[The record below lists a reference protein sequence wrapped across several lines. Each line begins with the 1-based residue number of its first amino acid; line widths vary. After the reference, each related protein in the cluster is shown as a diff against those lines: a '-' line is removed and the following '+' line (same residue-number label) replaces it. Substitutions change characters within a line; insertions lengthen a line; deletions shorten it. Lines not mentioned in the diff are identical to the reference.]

1 MKIYFN
7 GWFSG
12 FIEKTN
18 PGLHVDFFLNLFE
31 KVYGAKCFVGSL
43 SDSNIL
49 CEFDMLIGCNTLVTS
64 RIWQHTYLFS
74 GESTLKCNKQKYTC
88 VLWGERNHENV
99 INIPLFIPYIYT
111 NNFVDKLEECGCVK
125 KNNISFVPTK
135 DVCVVVSNPKG
146 LVRNKF
152 LNKLDKIM
160 RVDYLGGYNNNMN
173 GCIPYAYNT
182 PEFLA
187 YVSQYKFIISMENSR
202 EDTYITEKVV
212 HGLLAKTIPIYWGS
226 NRIYDYINKERILA
240 LLKDNNDT
248 EMDALIERMIE
259 IKQNENK
266 YLQIV
271 NNNTFTNSKLE
282 RTIDIIARDI
292 RCLLNMNKE
301 CWNNISRIYCISNPD
316 FEPERCVI
324 LQKMFDGLKINSD
337 YVSYISPTYKHT
349 ITEEIYNKNIKEQFV
364 FNLRRTPMKKGELSL
379 FLNYKAVLEDIEKN
393 YRDNEMFFIFESDVM
408 ISNEIEKLD
417 LFLDNVKNKEWNLMH
432 LGMYQDVYGI
442 PFTSNTGFRT
452 NSNSL
457 NNELIDFL
465 KLNCKNKRYIEDITN
480 ENESFRVIRKFHT
493 RCTDSFLWNY
503 KGVKLFLNYMKNI
516 KINYGVPFD
525 YYMCDFLENNLEFKH
540 YWSINEFFK
549 QGSNIGLIPTT
560 LQDD

>member
-1 MKIYFN
+1 MKVYFN

-12 FIEKTN
+12 FFEKTN

-49 CEFDMLIGCNTLVTS
+49 CEFDMLIGCNTLVVAK
-64 RIWQHTYLFS
+64 RWQHTYLFS
-74 GESTLKCNKQKYTC
+74 GESNLKCNKQKYTC

-125 KNNISFVPTK
+125 ENDISFVPTK

-152 LNKLDKIM
+152 LNKLEKVM
-160 RVDYLGGYNNNMN
+160 RVDYAGGYNNNMN

-240 LLKDNNDT
+240 LLEDNNDT

-259 IKQNENK
+259 IARDNNK
-266 YLQIV
+266 WREIV
-271 NNNTFTNSKLE
+271 NKHIFPSSKLE
-282 RTIDIIARDI
+282 RTIDAIARDI
-292 RCLLNMNKE
+292 RCLLGDATGTKK
-301 CWNNISRIYCISNPD
+301 CWNHMSRIYCINNSS
-316 FEPERCVI
+316 FEPDRYAM
-324 LQKMFDGLKINSD
+324 LRKMFQYLNISDD

-349 ITEEIYNKNIKEQFV
+349 ITNEIYNQHVKQQLV
-364 FNLRRTPMKKGELSL
+364 LHLRQLLMKKGELSL
-379 FLNYKAVLEDIEKN
+379 FINYKAVLENIEKN
-393 YRDNEMFFIFESDVM
+393 YKDGLFFIFESDVM
-408 ISNEIEKLD
+408 LGKHISEINNFMDFIVRKKNDWD
-417 LFLDNVKNKEWNLMH
+417 LIHIGMNDDRIWNT
-432 LGMYQDVYGI
+432 
-442 PFTSNTGFRT
+442 PNFNSATGYENRKKY
-452 NSNSL
+452 
-457 NNELIDFL
+457 NND
-465 KLNCKNKRYIEDITN
+465 KYIEDLSN
-480 ENESFRVIRKFHT
+480 DKSPFRLSRKFYT

-503 KGVKLFLNYMKNI
+503 KGIISFLNYMTNI
-516 KINYGVPFD
+516 ETNYGIPFD
-525 YYMCDFLENNLEFKH
+525 YYMCHFFEHNLGFKH
-540 YWSINEFFK
+540 YWSENEFFI
-549 QGSNIGLIPTT
+549 QGSNSGLLISTI
-560 LQDD
+560 Q